1 MYPAKWVMEIFTD
14 GIRQARSY
22 IPPRGITLLLGCKHV
37 SISMSAWSGY
47 RRGFEAPLSALLVM
61 TTLKKA
67 GPCSGPAC
75 GVHIGGRRLAVVS
88 GDLDFAEAVAY
99 ADRDRARL
107 KSGRHNGLNLQAV
120 LFFVK

>member
-1 MYPAKWVMEIFTD
+1 MYPAKWIMEIFTD

-22 IPPRGITLLLGCKHV
+22 IPPRGIMLLLGCKHV
-37 SISMSAWSGY
+37 SISMRNVAWIQTGVQGAFVGFAGY
-47 RRGFEAPLSALLVM
+47 DYIKKGRALFR
-61 TTLKKA
+61 
-67 GPCSGPAC
+67 PAC